1 MTGLPWVEVK
11 PQDFGIGSVP
21 GSGEGVHVK
30 IGVATVL
37 APNTLVTV
45 TSPQGAKEQVGGK
58 LAEAAALAFGE
69 GTQAVICLAAN
80 PSVAG
85 VAGAVTKTGTGTATL
100 TLTGSTPRD
109 DYKLRVRI
117 TRAAAN
123 LAAAQAAFEYSLDD
137 GNTYSPETAVP
148 VSGVYIIPDTGLT
161 LTWTDGTFVVGD
173 TYTATCTAPGYTLT
187 DLINALNVLF
197 ARTELSYRFIHVV
210 GAATPTVAAGVNT
223 ALETRANDANNP
235 RFIHAIL
242 DTADDTDA
250 NLIAAFA
257 SFTSVRVGAG
267 GRYADVVS
275 PITGLVMKRPSAWV
289 IAGRYSGRPV
299 EEHPGRYASGA
310 LKTVVKLHGDESVTR
325 ALDAARF
332 ATLRTIQ
339 GGFYI
344 TRGRLFAPPGSDYEQ
359 VQLREVMD
367 VACEM
372 AYRAWLRWL
381 NEQIQVSAQTG
392 RILEREALR
401 IEAYVQGLVRTALR
415 GKVSIDEIT
424 DQPAVYVRIDRA
436 ENILSTKTIPYDI
449 SIVPLGYAERI
460 TGKVRFFN
468 PQLQPVAA

>member
-1 MTGLPWVEVK
+1 MTGLPRVEVN

-21 GSGEGVHVK
+21 GNGEGVHVK
-30 IGVATVL
+30 IGVATIL
-37 APNTLVTV
+37 AAGNLVTV
-45 TSPQGAKEQVGGK
+45 TSPQGAKELIGGK
-58 LAEAAALAFGE
+58 LGEAAALAFGE
-69 GTQAVICLAAN
+69 GTQAVICLAVN

-100 TLTGSTPRD
+100 SLSGSPND
-109 DYKLRVRI
+109 DYRLRIRI

-123 LAAAQAAFEYSLDD
+123 LAAATAAFQYSLDN
-137 GNTYSPETAVP
+137 GNTYSPEIAVP
-148 VSGVYIIPDTGLT
+148 VSGSYVIPDTGLT
-161 LTWTDGTFVVGD
+161 LTWADGTFVVGD
-173 TYTATCTAPGYTLT
+173 EYTATCTAPGYTTT
-187 DLINALNVLF
+187 DLVNALNTLF

-210 GAATPTVAAGVNT
+210 GAGSATVAAALNT
-223 ALETRANDANNP
+223 VLEARAADANNP
-235 RFIHAIL
+235 RFIHAL
-242 DTADDTDA
+242 MDTADDTDN
-250 NLIAAFA
+250 NLITAFS
-257 SFTSVRVGAG
+257 SFTSVRVGASG
-267 GRYADVVS
+267 GYADVIS
-275 PITGLVMKRPSAWV
+275 PITGLVMKRPAAWV

-310 LKTVVKLHGDESVTR
+310 LRTVVRLHRNESVTPG
-325 ALDAARF
+325 LDAARF
-332 ATLRTIQ
+332 ATLRTIE

-359 VQLREVMD
+359 VQNREVMD
-367 VACEM
+367 VACET

-401 IEAYVQGLVRTALR
+401 IEAYVEGLVRTALR
-415 GKVSIDEIT
+415 GKISIDEIT
-424 DQPAVYVRIDRA
+424 DQPAAYVRIDRS

-468 PQLQPVAA
+468 PQLQPVA

>member
-1 MTGLPWVEVK
+1 
-11 PQDFGIGSVP
+11 GS
-21 GSGEGVHVK
+21 
-30 IGVATVL
+30 
-37 APNTLVTV
+37 
-45 TSPQGAKEQVGGK
+45 
-58 LAEAAALAFGE
+58 
-69 GTQAVICLAAN
+69 
-80 PSVAG
+80 
-85 VAGAVTKTGTGTATL
+85 GTATL
-100 TLTGSTPRD
+100 ALSGSPPRD
-109 DYKLRVRI
+109 DYRLRIRI

-123 LAAAQAAFEYSLDD
+123 LAAAQAAFEYSLDG

-148 VSGVYIIPDTGLT
+148 VSGTYSIPDTGLT
-161 LTWTDGTFVVGD
+161 LTWIDGTFVVGD
-173 TYTATCTAPGYTLT
+173 TYSANCTAPGYTLT
-187 DLINALNVLF
+187 DLINAFNTLF

-210 GAATPTVAAGVNT
+210 GTASPTVAAAVNT
-223 ALETRANDANNP
+223 ALETRANDPNNP
-235 RFIHAIL
+235 RFIHALL

-250 NLIAAFA
+250 NLISAFS

-275 PITGLVMKRPSAWV
+275 PISGLVLKRPAAWV
-289 IAGRYSGRPV
+289 AAGRYSGRPV

-310 LKTVVKLHGDESVTR
+310 LKTVVRLYGDESVNP

-332 ATLRTIQ
+332 TTLRTID

-367 VACEM
+367 VACET

-401 IEAYVQGLVRTALR
+401 IEAYVEGLVRTALR

-436 ENILSTKTIPYDI
+436 ENVLSSKTIPYDI

-468 PQLQPVAA
+468 PQLQPVA